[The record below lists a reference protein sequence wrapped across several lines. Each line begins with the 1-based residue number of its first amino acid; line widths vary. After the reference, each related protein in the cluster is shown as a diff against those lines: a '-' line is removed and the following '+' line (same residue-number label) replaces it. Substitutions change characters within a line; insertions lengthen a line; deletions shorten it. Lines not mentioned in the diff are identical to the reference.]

1 MTALC
6 SPTRAALLTG
16 RNNHAVG
23 FGSVG
28 EFAGG
33 FPGYSASLPRDC
45 APLPRILRDNGYST
59 SAYGKWH
66 LTPDGQ
72 QGPAGPFDR
81 WPNGWGFD
89 YFYGFLAGDSG
100 QWDPCLIENQKVI
113 GTPEG
118 FYDEEDP
125 YYFPDAM
132 ADRAVEWLHGVRA
145 QDADK
150 PFFLYFSTGCSHA
163 PHHVAQAWAEKY
175 KGKFDQ
181 GWDKLR
187 EETFAR
193 QKELGVI
200 PADAELTARD
210 DAFPAWD
217 DVPDKLK
224 AFYARQM
231 EVYAGF
237 SENADHNVGRVIDA
251 IDELGELDDTI
262 IIWIW
267 GDNGASMEGTVTGS
281 FNEMTMQNGIPLT
294 DEMQLQLS
302 ERFGGMDKWGAQIMD
317 PHYGAAWAWAG
328 NTPFKWGKQV
338 GSHLGGTRN
347 PMVVRWP
354 ARHHG
359 RRRVAFTVRPRDR
372 RRADDPRPRG
382 HPATV
387 DGRRHRA
394 GADARHQLRPDV
406 RGRGRAGVPDAAVLR
421 DDRQPGHVQGRL
433 VARDEDRAHP
443 MGHHAGRVEAVRTR
457 RLGSGRG
464 PGGALLPAGRL
475 HAGPRSGGRAPG
487 QGAGA

>member
-1 MTALC
+1 MS
-6 SPTRAALLTG
+6 SPAGSPATR
-16 RNNHAVG
+16 R
-23 FGSVG
+23 
-28 EFAGG
+28 
-33 FPGYSASLPRDC
+33 SLPRDC

-59 SAYGKWH
+59 AAFGKWH

-118 FYDEEDP
+118 
-125 YYFPDAM
+125 
-132 ADRAVEWLHGVRA
+132 
-145 QDADK
+145 
-150 PFFLYFSTGCSHA
+150 STTRRTRTTSRTRWRTGRSSGCTASA
-163 PHHVAQAWAEKY
+163 PRTPTSRSSSTSPPGAATRRTTSPQAWAEKY

-193 QKELGVI
+193 QKELGVV
-200 PADAELTARD
+200 PADAELTPRD

-251 IDELGELDDTI
+251 IDELGELDDTV

-294 DEMQLQLS
+294 DEMQLQLA

-354 ARHHG
+354 ARIDDAG
-359 RRRVAFTVRPRDR
+359 GLALAVRPRDR

-382 HPATV
+382 RSRSRRRSTGSSRSRCTGPASPPRSPT
-387 DGRRHRA
+387 
-394 GADARHQLRPDV
+394 
-406 RGRGRAGVPDAAVLR
+406 
-421 DDRQPGHVQGRL
+421 
-433 VARDEDRAHP
+433 
-443 MGHHAGRVEAVRTR
+443 RTR
-457 RLGSGRG
+457 RSSGRSSTSRRSATG
-464 PGGALLPAGRL
+464 ACTRTAGGSR
-475 HAGPRSGGRAPG
+475 
-487 QGAGA
+487 